1 MVVIGPKTMWRALKS
16 ALIAVLAATLFAA
29 GGEAGQPGCVEWSA
43 AGPVIAQNG
52 LIPANVVYQK
62 VQKKFGGKI
71 VSQALCNAGGR
82 FVYRLVVLGPTG
94 QVSNVTVDAKTG
106 QF

>member
-1 MVVIGPKTMWRALKS
+1 MQRALTS
-16 ALIAVLAATLFAA
+16 LILAALTSAFFTTR
-29 GGEAGQPGCVEWSA
+29 GETGQPGCVEWSQ

-62 VQKKFGGKI
+62 VKKRFGGKI
-71 VSQALCNAGGR
+71 VSQALCNVGGR
-82 FVYRLVVLGPTG
+82 FVYKLVVLGPTG
-94 QVSNVTVDAKTG
+94 EVTNVTVDAQTG